1 MKTLEELKQ
10 EMLDAFYA
18 WDDARVNTADAA
30 SDDAW
35 DAARGIWRNARV
47 ILDAAQAA
55 YNSRVEEDEKN
66 DVPRMGDNNTTET
79 TTD

>member
-10 EMLDAFYA
+10 EMYDAFYA

-35 DAARGIWRNARV
+35 DDARGIWRNARV
-47 ILDAAQAA
+47 ILDAAQDA
-55 YNSRVEEDEKN
+55 YNRRVEEDEKN
-66 DVPRMGDNNTTET
+66 DVPRMGDNNTTKT

>member
-1 MKTLEELKQ
+1 MKTLEELRQ
-10 EMLDAFYA
+10 EMYDAFYA

-35 DAARGIWRNARV
+35 DVARDVWRNARV
-47 ILDAAQAA
+47 ILDAAQDA
-55 YNSRVEEDEKN
+55 YNRRVEEDEKN
-66 DVPRMGDNNTTET
+66 DVPRMGDNNTTKT